1 VTSFTEEK
9 KNPKAKRRFD
19 RFPQHK
25 MLSALRGKDGSK
37 RHLAIAGVF
46 SLTYLLMGMNFASLG
61 PLLPEIRDQAMAS
74 LVQSGALFGVRGAGY
89 LVGALLIL
97 FIDKFARFAT
107 L

>member
-1 VTSFTEEK
+1 
-9 KNPKAKRRFD
+9 
-19 RFPQHK
+19 
-25 MLSALRGKDGSK
+25 
-37 RHLAIAGVF
+37 
-46 SLTYLLMGMNFASLG
+46 MGMNFASLG